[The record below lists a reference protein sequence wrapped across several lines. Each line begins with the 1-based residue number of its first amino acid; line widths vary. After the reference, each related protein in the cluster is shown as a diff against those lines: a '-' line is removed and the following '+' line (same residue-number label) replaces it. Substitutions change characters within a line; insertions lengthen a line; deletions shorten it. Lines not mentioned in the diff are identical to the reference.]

1 MIFNNI
7 SLSSSV
13 NVTYTNSVLNSGN
26 IQFTVYFFK
35 GKVQKY
41 RWGQKVQEVEIKM
54 FHQSNRMMFHNDIY
68 RRHMYN
74 IYIFILPIYL

>member
-1 MIFNNI
+1 MEIIWAYLVPNIFQAPKHPTIIETNMIFNNI

-41 RWGQKVQEVEIKM
+41 RIIKV
-54 FHQSNRMMFHNDIY
+54 
-68 RRHMYN
+68 
-74 IYIFILPIYL
+74 